1 MNNRIGAEDELMYEK
16 RAREVS
22 ASLSY
27 PFRCEMMH
35 HWALVFLQDN
45 VMSLLFS
52 FVATVIFLT
61 SYDGCIGRSCVL
73 KLRDGWEY

>member
-1 MNNRIGAEDELMYEK
+1 MYEK

-22 ASLSY
+22 ASLFH
-27 PFRCEMMH
+27 PFRGDMH
-35 HWALVFLQDN
+35 HWALMFLQDN

-52 FVATVIFLT
+52 FVATLIFLT